1 MTKPT
6 GRMTYRKRGGDDPN
20 APSEPEYKLAPPSPL
35 PSVSIAE
42 QFAEMYANDPEAR
55 EFVSAE
61 RLSGLFAG
69 PIR

>member
-6 GRMTYRKRGGDDPN
+6 GRMMYLKRGGDDPN

-35 PSVSIAE
+35 PETSIAD
-42 QFAEMYANDPEAR
+42 QFAEMYANDPEAQ

-61 RLSGLFAG
+61 RRGVLFAG